1 MPGSVSPCASSWP
14 TWPLWAFA
22 SPLPPSPRCWPTT
35 CQDRDPLWWM
45 ADPDALL
52 YLVRRPRQLPANH
65 RGLRPVRGHLSTS
78 AFCHVYSRV
87 LWPRGAGILD
97 HSLQKCPDP
106 HTMLQTCL
114 SFCAHNQVPISSV
127 TSAPSCSWPAP
138 TPFSTTWWCTLWAP
152 CPSSPLCGRLGL
164 LRAHLC
170 CCAEDPIHERP
181 EEGLL
186 HLWLSSLWCLI
197 GVYVSPPPM
206 LNPFIYSLSNKDMK
220 GALGALISRKPVFI
234 LQPPHGMPEG
244 PNTVPIWTELPCTV
258 P

>member
-1 MPGSVSPCASSWP
+1 MLFFIWFAGLDSFLLTTVAYDQSVAICQRLHSAMSTPEFCGLVVLASWTTAFRNAPTHTPCYRPACHS
-14 TWPLWAFA
+14 A
-22 SPLPPSPRCWPTT
+22 PTT
-35 CQDRDPLWWM
+35 R
-45 ADPDALL
+45 
-52 YLVRRPRQLPANH
+52 
-65 RGLRPVRGHLSTS
+65 S
-78 AFCHVYSRV
+78 
-87 LWPRGAGILD
+87 
-97 HSLQKCPDP
+97 
-106 HTMLQTCL
+106 
-114 SFCAHNQVPISSV
+114 PISSV

-258 P
+258 PLLDISSIRFWRL